1 VLAAMSAVRQRIAD
15 FKQRYPVAVGILQ
28 IFVIVPFVLA
38 VLSLLFTGA
47 MNFYPVRLTVEIV
60 AGIIA
65 AALIISAVLYR

>member
-1 VLAAMSAVRQRIAD
+1 MNRRLAD
-15 FKQRYPVAVGILQ
+15 FKRRYPVAVGILQ

-47 MNFYPVRLTVEIV
+47 MSVYAVRLTVEIV

-65 AALIISAVLYR
+65 AAIIASAVFYR